1 MQYHFDATGDFLE
14 RQNEICILLETAE
27 KVEDEKKATDTKR

>member
-27 KVEDEKKATDTKR
+27 KVEMRRRLHF